1 MQNGRLHNIPSKT
14 KNYIFT
20 AQASSLYSSSPIAEK
35 INKRQKS
42 LSSGSPP
49 PRNPYP
55 DKGSSSLVHADLPHH
70 SFTNNLPTTIKR
82 SNVCRWGEGHTNRQF
97 YYHQRVEWRG
107 KLRVETEKGGE
118 YKSTI

>member
-14 KNYIFT
+14 ENYIFT
-20 AQASSLYSSSPIAEK
+20 AQASGLYSSSPIAEK

-55 DKGSSSLVHADLPHH
+55 DKGSSSLVHADVPHH
-70 SFTNNLPTTIKR
+70 SFTNNLPTTIKL
-82 SNVCRWGEGHTNRQF
+82 SNFSQKQKKKLNGPMFADGGKATQTGNSTTTNEWNGE
-97 YYHQRVEWRG
+97 
-107 KLRVETEKGGE
+107 
-118 YKSTI
+118 KS